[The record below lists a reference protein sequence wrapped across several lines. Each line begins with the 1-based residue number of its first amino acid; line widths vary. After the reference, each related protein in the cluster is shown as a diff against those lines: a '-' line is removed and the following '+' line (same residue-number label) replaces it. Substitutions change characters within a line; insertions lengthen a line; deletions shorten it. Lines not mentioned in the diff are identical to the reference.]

1 MNIWKS
7 TFHLIIIYSVLFTGF
22 FLFNKILQI
31 GLPFSNSIILLSFA
45 FLISLITLWM
55 FSRGII
61 KEGQKRFITI
71 MSALGVKLL
80 LYLILLLV
88 YYLLSKIQGVN
99 FIVTFFIIYLSFTY
113 YVLRVLIKA
122 MKFKQTKE

>member
-7 TFHLIIIYSVLFTGF
+7 TFHLIIIYSVLFTVS
-22 FLFNKILQI
+22 FLFNKILLI
-31 GLPFSNSIILLSFA
+31 GLPFSNTIILLSFA

-113 YVLRVLIKA
+113 YVRMVLIKA